1 MATAKH
7 MPKDKSDLILTFT
20 GLKLAHAVNNGVQNC
35 WKYVTGEDVLGYR
48 QVCRWTSTDW
58 VPAEWWL
65 PAFDL
70 WLYHWLY
77 SQGSISKRGVIIF
90 WLKGLR

>member
-48 QVCRWTSTDW
+48 QVCRWTSTD
-58 VPAEWWL
+58 
-65 PAFDL
+65 
-70 WLYHWLY
+70 
-77 SQGSISKRGVIIF
+77 
-90 WLKGLR
+90 